1 MFDKKACTRCGICL
15 HKCPFMELPL
25 TEAKEEIVRAIYSS
39 PSQRLL
45 ESCASCLACT
55 ELCPQGNDPYDLIL
69 SLLEKRYRETGLP
82 KKGGVLLPYLQ
93 PNLWSYVQA
102 RLPAD
107 EKKLLDEWES
117 PCQADEILFPGCN
130 TALLP
135 FITQTKLLDGMKIH
149 GSQKLCCGTYYYQM
163 GLMDA
168 TKEIAMRLQSHF
180 RKMGLKRMVTFCA
193 GCNYMFSRFHPEKL
207 GVDHGFEVVH
217 LLEVLRERIDS
228 GKIKITNSLS
238 GTAAVHDPCFFR
250 PYGDKF
256 YDLARDL
263 LSMLGLTPVEM
274 RHNRKTS
281 LCCGLGCGCTTFEV
295 ERMAEVA
302 HRRVEEGLATRA
314 DIFVTFCTGCT
325 HMLSTAK
332 RLWPD
337 SQPLRYFPE
346 LLQRAT
352 GEQPVAREQE
362 RADDFITA
370 TALYKCASY
379 MGRFRGR
386 MWLEPIAANSNQFP
400 QWKDRIALLKPLE
413 PLIAARFL
421 SPVLLKFFKGV
432 IGAKGMFSKAQ
443 KVE

>member
-1 MFDKKACTRCGICL
+1 
-15 HKCPFMELPL
+15 MELPL
-25 TEAKEEIVRAIYSS
+25 IEAKEEIVRAIYGS
-39 PSQRLL
+39 PSPRLL

-69 SLLEKRYRETGLP
+69 SLLEKRYRAAGLP

-107 EKKLLDEWES
+107 EKQLLSDWES
-117 PCQADEILFPGCN
+117 PCEVDEILFPGCN

-163 GLMDA
+163 GLMDT
-168 TKEIAMRLQSHF
+168 TKEIAVRLQSHF
-180 RKMGLKRMVTFCA
+180 KKIGLQRMVTFCA
-193 GCNYMFSRFHPEKL
+193 GCHYMFSRFHPEKL

-217 LLEVLRERIDS
+217 LLEVLREKIDS
-228 GKIKITNSLS
+228 GRIKITNSLS
-238 GTAAVHDPCFFR
+238 GTAAIHDPCFFR

-256 YDLARDL
+256 YNLARDL

-281 LCCGLGCGCTTFEV
+281 LCCGIGCGCTTFDV
-295 ERMAEVA
+295 ERMAKVA

-337 SQPLRYFPE
+337 SQPLRYFLE
-346 LLQRAT
+346 LLQTAT
-352 GEQPVAREQE
+352 GEQPVAKERE

-370 TALYKCASY
+370 TSLYKCASY

-386 MWLEPIAANSNQFP
+386 MWLEPIAANPNQFP

-413 PLIAARFL
+413 PLIAAKFL
-421 SPVLLKFFKGV
+421 RPVLLKFFKGV
-432 IGAKGMFSKAQ
+432 IMAKGMFSAAQ

>member
-1 MFDKKACTRCGICL
+1 
-15 HKCPFMELPL
+15 MELPL
-25 TEAKEEIVRAIYSS
+25 TEAKEEIVRAIYGS
-39 PSQRLL
+39 PSPRLL

-55 ELCPQGNDPYDLIL
+55 ELCPRGNDPYDLIL
-69 SLLEKRYRETGLP
+69 SLLEKRYRATGLP
-82 KKGGVLLPYLQ
+82 TKGGVLLPYQQ

-107 EKKLLDEWES
+107 EKQLLSEWES

-130 TALLP
+130 TALMP
-135 FITQTKLLDGMKIH
+135 FIAQTSLFEDMKIH

-163 GLMDA
+163 GLMDT
-168 TKEIAMRLQSHF
+168 TKEIAVRLKSHF
-180 RKMGLKRMVTFCA
+180 KKMGLKRMVTFCA
-193 GCNYMFSRFHPEKL
+193 GCNYMFSRLHPEKF
-207 GVDHGFEVVH
+207 GVEHGFEVVH

-228 GKIKITNSLS
+228 GRIKITNSLS

-256 YDLARDL
+256 YNLARDL

-281 LCCGLGCGCTTFEV
+281 LCCGIGCGCTTFDV
-295 ERMAEVA
+295 ERMAAVA
-302 HRRVEEGLATRA
+302 HRRVGEGLETKA

-337 SQPLRYFPE
+337 SQPLHYFLE
-346 LLQRAT
+346 LLQTAT
-352 GEQPVAREQE
+352 GEQPVAREQG
-362 RADDFITA
+362 RSDDFITA
-370 TALYKCASY
+370 TAQYKCASY
-379 MGRFRGR
+379 MGRFRGH
-386 MWLEPIAANSNQFP
+386 MWLEPIAANPNQFP

-413 PLIAARFL
+413 PLIAAKFL
-421 SPVLLKFFKGV
+421 RPVLLKFFKGV
-432 IGAKGMFSKAQ
+432 IMAKGMFSKAR